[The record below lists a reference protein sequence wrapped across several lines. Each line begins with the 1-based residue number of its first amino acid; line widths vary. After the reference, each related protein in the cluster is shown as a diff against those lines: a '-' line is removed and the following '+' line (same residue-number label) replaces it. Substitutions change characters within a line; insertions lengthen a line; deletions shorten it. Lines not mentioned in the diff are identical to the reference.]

1 MNPKDPRLNE
11 QSLHRLLRSLPDRSA
26 PRTLQH
32 RVLAEL
38 EHRAAEPGWKRSYAS
53 WPAWLRGAFFLGALL
68 AAVLAVAGPA
78 RVLGELALR
87 IDSLAFLRTVS
98 RGMENSARDIVGA
111 IPAVWLYAAAAAVA
125 ASYAIL
131 AGLGAA
137 AYHSFS
143 RSRHPLTSN
152 A

>member
-1 MNPKDPRLNE
+1 MPSTDPRLPE
-11 QSLHRLLRSLPDRSA
+11 QSLHRLLRNLPDRPA

-38 EHRAAEPGWKRSYAS
+38 ERRAAEPSWRRSYAS
-53 WPAWLRGAFFLGALL
+53 WPAWLRGAFVLGALL
-68 AAVLAVAGPA
+68 AAAVAAAGPA
-78 RVLGELALR
+78 RVLGEMALR
-87 IDSLAFLRTVS
+87 IDSLSFARTVV
-98 RGMENSARDIVGA
+98 RGMEGSARDIVAA
-111 IPAVWLYAAAAAVA
+111 IPATWLYAAAAAVA

-137 AYHSFS
+137 AYRAFAH
-143 RSRHPLTSN
+143 SRHHLLSN